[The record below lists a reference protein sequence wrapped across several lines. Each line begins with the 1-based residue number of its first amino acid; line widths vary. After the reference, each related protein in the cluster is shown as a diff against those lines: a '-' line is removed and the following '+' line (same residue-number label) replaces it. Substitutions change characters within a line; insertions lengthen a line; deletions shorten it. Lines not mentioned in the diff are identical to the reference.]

1 MICKKSGHFWP
12 PLNYSWLD
20 EEDVASEPLLLL
32 ELSVEESDDVV
43 VFELELFV
51 EEDPESEPSDV
62 ESVVVLEDVPVD
74 FFVEELPLFVLD
86 EPELL
91 DEEYFELLELF
102 EPFVLDEFEES
113 DEVPSVLELSVEEF
127 SVLDESVDEL
137 SVPEVEV
144 SEELLSELDLSDVLL
159 LEDVSLVLLLAVSA
173 VFVLLDPPVI

>member
-1 MICKKSGHFWP
+1 M
-12 PLNYSWLD
+12 NYCSLD
-20 EEDVASEPLLLL
+20 EDDVVPDPLLLL

-43 VFELELFV
+43 VFELELFG
-51 EEDPESEPSDV
+51 EEEPESEPSEV
-62 ESVVVLEDVPVD
+62 EFVVVLEDVPVD

-127 SVLDESVDEL
+127 PVLDESVDEL
-137 SVPEVEV
+137 SAPEVEV
-144 SEELLSELDLSDVLL
+144 SEELSSELDVSDEVLF
-159 LEDVSLVLLLAVSA
+159 LEDVSLVLLLAVSV
-173 VFVLLDPPVI
+173 VFVLLEPPVI

>member
-1 MICKKSGHFWP
+1 M
-12 PLNYSWLD
+12 NYCSLD
-20 EEDVASEPLLLL
+20 EDDVVSDPLLLL

-43 VFELELFV
+43 VFELELFG
-51 EEDPESEPSDV
+51 EEEPESEPSEV
-62 ESVVVLEDVPVD
+62 EFVVVLEDVPVD

-113 DEVPSVLELSVEEF
+113 DEVPSVLERSVEEF

-144 SEELLSELDLSDVLL
+144 SEELSSELDVSDEVLF
-159 LEDVSLVLLLAVSA
+159 LEDVSLVLLLAVSV
-173 VFVLLDPPVI
+173 VFVLLEPPVI